1 VAKNNNLAGLA
12 ALGALGYM
20 LTKDKGQAADQ
31 TPGPGRQ
38 SQGAGY
44 DSFGTNTG
52 SATDLKTPMQSIAE
66 ADKSDRSSSLSMK
79 GDSGVTTPG
88 TDTSAPNLNT
98 AVNKPRSSKP
108 AVAKNT
114 TANAY
119 KSGVM
124 GGSTQP
130 ADYSNEGRPGV
141 APDMSGKPQAGNRN
155 PRTGRPMPFS
165 DTAPTST
172 RTARPLPPGAR
183 FVPGF
188 GAVDENDNIIPGYM
202 GGYNPDAA
210 TSGTSSRNPRTGRQ
224 MTTFKKGGAV
234 KMASGGMTS
243 SASRRADG
251 IATKGKTRGKIC

>member
-1 VAKNNNLAGLA
+1 MARNNNLAGLA

-79 GDSGVTTPG
+79 GDSGVTTAG
-88 TDTSAPNLNT
+88 
-98 AVNKPRSSKP
+98 P
-108 AVAKNT
+108 AYNEPTT
-114 TANAY
+114 TAKSTAASPKAATPKSKGISY
-119 KSGVM
+119 PSGVMAGAAKTSPDMYPSGVM
-124 GGSTQP
+124 GGKRQADSAASTQP
-130 ADYSNEGRPGV
+130 TARRETYKGLDGKIHYKENV
-141 APDMSGKPQAGNRN
+141 AKPSTSTMRN
-155 PRTGRPMPFS
+155 PRTGR
-165 DTAPTST
+165 
-172 RTARPLPPGAR
+172 
-183 FVPGF
+183 
-188 GAVDENDNIIPGYM
+188 E
-202 GGYNPDAA
+202 
-210 TSGTSSRNPRTGRQ
+210 

-234 KMASGGMTS
+234 KMASGGMT
-243 SASRRADG
+243 ASRRADG

>member
-1 VAKNNNLAGLA
+1 MARNNNLAGLA

-108 AVAKNT
+108 AVVKNT

-141 APDMSGKPQAGNRN
+141 APDMSGKVA
-155 PRTGRPMPFS
+155 
-165 DTAPTST
+165 
-172 RTARPLPPGAR
+172 TARRETYKGLDGKIHYKEPSGPSASQMASDAISSGAKKVGSGIADYVKNFETPAER
-183 FVPGF
+183 RSRLSKQPA
-188 GAVDENDNIIPGYM
+188 GAK
-202 GGYNPDAA
+202 
-210 TSGTSSRNPRTGRQ
+210 R
-224 MTTFKKGGAV
+224 GGAV